1 MRLFV
6 QERYSEKSG
15 SPEKNKYHTEQNT
28 LSQIEAI
35 ERVRKTESEGEKAF
49 WNSPAGRL

>member
-6 QERYSEKSG
+6 EARYSGKSG
-15 SPEKNKYHTEQNT
+15 GPEKNKYHTEQNT

-35 ERVRKTESEGEKAF
+35 ESKKERERQSKREGEKAF
-49 WNSPAGRL
+49 

>member
-15 SPEKNKYHTEQNT
+15 GHEKKIYHTEQNT

-35 ERVRKTESEGEKAF
+35 ETVRKTQSEGEKAF
-49 WNSPAGRL
+49 